1 MERAVED
8 VLKACLPVKSA
19 AEKHQVSRTSLR
31 RRLDA
36 IRRGDSFESKAYS
49 QSSMRVFSSKEELQ
63 LKEYLIHASKMGY
76 GLSTLK
82 LRSLAYEFAIRLKK
96 RLPHSRKSVEN
107 PWVKNKQAGKDWVQA
122 FIK

>member
-1 MERAVED
+1 MLLWLCFRMRNRLSTAVKGGWSQKNMERAVED

-36 IRRGDSFESKAYS
+36 IRRGDSFENKAYS
-49 QSSMRVFSSKEELQ
+49 QSSMRVFSSEEELQ

-76 GLSTLK
+76 GLS
-82 LRSLAYEFAIRLKK
+82 
-96 RLPHSRKSVEN
+96 
-107 PWVKNKQAGKDWVQA
+107 D
-122 FIK
+122 